1 MENSEILG
9 FQLET
14 TKAHQPD
21 SSLGES
27 WKHFSSADS
36 ELSIFRQ
43 NEASADHLCHY
54 VFQL

>member
-14 TKAHQPD
+14 TKVHQPD

-27 WKHFSSADS
+27 WKNFSSADS